1 MIEVMQDNLLT
12 RLKQGDPKA
21 VQFWYEEY
29 SPRILAYISKKVS
42 NHKDSEELAQEVFL
56 SCLKHLPLFRGGSSI
71 FTWMCSIARHE
82 IADYY
87 RKRYAKKALKYV
99 PLGEMIL
106 EEDIVDAHESAVKV
120 KEVLA
125 QMKEE
130 SQELLMKKYV
140 DCKKVSEIGD
150 ELGRTKKAI
159 ESDLFRA
166 RKEFKKLY
174 ALAQ

>member
-1 MIEVMQDNLLT
+1 MIRVMPEDLLT
-12 RLKQGDPKA
+12 RLKKGDPKA
-21 VQFWYEEY
+21 VSEWYLEY
-29 SPRILAYISKKVS
+29 EPRILAYISKKVS

-56 SCLKHLPLFRGGSSI
+56 GCLKHLPLFRGQSSI

-82 IADYY
+82 VSDYY

-106 EEDIVDAHESAVKV
+106 QEEIADAHESAHKV
-120 KEVLA
+120 KEVFG
-125 QMKEE
+125 QMKSE

-140 DCKKVSEIGD
+140 DCKKVSDIGK
-150 ELGRTKKAI
+150 ELGKTTKAI

-166 RKEFKKLY
+166 RNEFKKLY
-174 ALAQ
+174 ALTS